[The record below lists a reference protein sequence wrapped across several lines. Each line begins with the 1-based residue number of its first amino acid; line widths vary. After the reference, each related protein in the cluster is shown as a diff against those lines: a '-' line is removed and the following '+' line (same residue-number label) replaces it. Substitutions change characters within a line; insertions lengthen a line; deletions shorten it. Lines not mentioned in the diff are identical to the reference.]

1 MLSVICAAPM
11 LYAFAMST
19 DAKFVEQRATTIEQ
33 QLASL
38 PGILRA
44 VYAKQDFRRVGYVVD
59 SMTRILLQRG
69 MMAARILGDFA
80 RARADFSQ
88 AAAMTAEIDRALEE
102 IRRGSDTPAPNGASF
117 CLDAHSFELP
127 IFACLLAQDWP
138 RAEAV
143 ARMALDPHA
152 VDMLEDQVGV
162 LMTRL
167 LAAFVLD
174 ERTVF
179 AALRVPYDRIVKS
192 MWWKHFIHY
201 VDMYESVL
209 KRDQVRYDD
218 LAASAEKFYRARV
231 RNRTIGD
238 LRPEYGGLAE
248 NERMLDFIA
257 LAIASVAVKRGMRPG
272 KESDVVPG
280 QLVSSRPV

>member
-1 MLSVICAAPM
+1 
-11 LYAFAMST
+11 MST
-19 DAKFVEQRATTIEQ
+19 DPKFVEQRATTIEQ
-33 QLASL
+33 QLAAF
-38 PGILRA
+38 PGILA
-44 VYAKQDFRRVGYVVD
+44 NVYAKKDFRRIGYVVD

-69 MMAARILGDFA
+69 MMSARMLGNTTAARADFA
-80 RARADFSQ
+80 RA
-88 AAAMTAEIDRALEE
+88 AALTLEIDRALEFV
-102 IRRGSDTPAPNGASF
+102 RRGTDTPAPNGASF

-143 ARMALDPHA
+143 ARLALDLHV

-174 ERTVF
+174 EPTVF
-179 AALRVPYDRIVKS
+179 AAVRVPYDRISKS
-192 MWWKHFIHY
+192 MWWKHFVHY
-201 VDMYESVL
+201 ADMYESVL

-218 LAASAEKFYRARV
+218 LAASADKFYRARA

-238 LRPEYGGLAE
+238 MRPEYGGLAE

-257 LAIASVAVKRGMRPG
+257 LAVAIVAVKRGMHPG
-272 KESDVVPG
+272 KESDIVPSPLIS
-280 QLVSSRPV
+280 QQ

>member
-1 MLSVICAAPM
+1 
-11 LYAFAMST
+11 MST
-19 DAKFVEQRATTIEQ
+19 DARFVEQRAATIEQ
-33 QLASL
+33 QLATL
-38 PGILRA
+38 PGILA
-44 VYAKQDFRRVGYVVD
+44 NVYAKKDFRRIGYVVD

-69 MMAARILGDFA
+69 MMAARIQGDFTAARADFA
-80 RARADFSQ
+80 RA
-88 AAAMTAEIDRALEE
+88 AALTLEIDRALELV
-102 IRRGSDTPAPNGASF
+102 RLGTDTPAPNGASF

-127 IFACLLAQDWP
+127 LFACLLAHDAS

-143 ARMALDPHA
+143 ARLALDLHV

-174 ERTVF
+174 DRTVF
-179 AALRVPYDRIVKS
+179 AAVRVPYDRIAKS
-192 MWWKHFIHY
+192 IWWKHFVHY

-209 KRDQVRYDD
+209 RRDQVRYDD
-218 LAASAEKFYRARV
+218 LAASADKFYRARA

-248 NERMLDFIA
+248 NERMLDFAA
-257 LAIASVAVKRGMRPG
+257 LAVAIVAVKRGMRPG
-272 KESDVVPG
+272 RESDIVPARLISH
-280 QLVSSRPV
+280 Q

>member
-1 MLSVICAAPM
+1 M

-19 DAKFVEQRATTIEQ
+19 DAKFVEQRASSIEQ
-33 QLASL
+33 QLATL
-38 PGILRA
+38 PGILST
-44 VYAKQDFRRVGYVVD
+44 VYAKKDFRRIGNVID
-59 SMTRILLQRG
+59 SMTRLLLQQG
-69 MMAARILGDFA
+69 MMAARVLGDIAAA
-80 RARADFSQ
+80 RANFAS
-88 AAAMTAEIDRALEE
+88 AAELTLEIDRALELV
-102 IRRGSDTPAPNGASF
+102 RLGTDTPAPNGASF

-127 IFACLLAQDWP
+127 LFACLLAQDWP

-143 ARMALDPHA
+143 ARQALDPHV

-179 AALRVPYDRIVKS
+179 AAVRVPYDRIAKS
-192 MWWKHFIHY
+192 IWWKHFVHY

-218 LAASAEKFYRARV
+218 LAASADKFYRARA

-238 LRPEYGGLAE
+238 FRPEYGGLAE

-257 LAIASVAVKRGMRPG
+257 LAVAIVAVKRGMRPG
-272 KESDVVPG
+272 KESDIVPG
-280 QLVSSRPV
+280 SLISHP